1 MHPFLNADSPFVMAH
16 RGGPQ
21 LGDEN
26 SDLAFA
32 RSVALGVRYLESDVR
47 TTADGVPILNH
58 DATLTRAALYQA
70 RVDKLPWEEISRIE
84 LPEGGRILRLDE
96 ALTLWPGIRW
106 NLDVKDDRSIAPTVA
121 ALTRG
126 HALDRVCIN
135 SFSNSRVHALRKAL
149 GPDAATGATWREA
162 AAVLRVPGAGRMLRP
177 RWRDGSGPVAVQVPP
192 SMRGV
197 PLLSR
202 NSISAAHGLGLQV
215 HAWVINTPEMMRRM
229 LDLGVDCL
237 ITDDPATA
245 VRVVQEFQTRR

>member
-1 MHPFLNADSPFVMAH
+1 VHPFLSPDTPFVMAH

-58 DATLTRAALYQA
+58 DPTLTRAALYQA
-70 RVDKLPWEEISRIE
+70 RVDELPWDEIARIE

-106 NLDVKDDRSIAPTVA
+106 NLDVKDNRSVAPTVE
-121 ALTRG
+121 ALRRA
-126 HALDRVCIN
+126 HALDRVCLN
-135 SFSNSRVHALRKAL
+135 SFSNARVMALRKAL
-149 GPDAATGATWREA
+149 GPEAATGATWREA
-162 AAVLRVPGAGRMLRP
+162 AAVLRLPGAGRVLRS
-177 RWRDGSGPVAVQVPP
+177 RWRDGFGPVAVQVPP

-197 PLLSR
+197 PLLTR
-202 NSISAAHGLGLQV
+202 NSVSAAHGLGLQV
-215 HAWVINTPEMMRRM
+215 HAWVINTADQMRGM
-229 LDLGVDCL
+229 LDIGVDGL
-237 ITDDPATA
+237 MTDDPATA
-245 VRVVQEFQTRR
+245 VRVLRDYKP